1 MTDLATFILQPGQ
14 VVLNKYEVIRP
25 LGAGNFGQVF
35 QVLNQNLQQH
45 SALKVVFVAD
55 PAAHRAVVEAQV
67 MSLCGHDHVVKILT
81 ADVFEDHV
89 LIEME
94 YIDGGSLGDRLN
106 REFVPV
112 VDSINYVKQILF
124 ALEFAHSRGFVHRDV
139 KPGNIM
145 LGARY
150 AKLSDFGTAM
160 HPASG
165 IAATELF
172 YRPHASPEA
181 VNNFEFSPLSDVYAA
196 GMTLQRAANNRPMW
210 GDLRKDEAAFRQDI
224 LDGKLA
230 ARLGHAQWVPR
241 ALKTVLNRAC
251 ASDPSKRFQS
261 AVAFRQALEGLN
273 LVRPW
278 TRISADEWSCEP
290 DGRPELLRYVPKGHR
305 VEHLVNRRRKLEN
318 CKSYATEREARQG
331 LERTVA
337 ELTSASR

>member
-1 MTDLATFILQPGQ
+1 
-14 VVLNKYEVIRP
+14 
-25 LGAGNFGQVF
+25 
-35 QVLNQNLQQH
+35 
-45 SALKVVFVAD
+45 
-55 PAAHRAVVEAQV
+55 
-67 MSLCGHDHVVKILT
+67 
-81 ADVFEDHV
+81 
-89 LIEME
+89 ME

-145 LGARY
+145 LAPGY

-165 IAATELF
+165 IAATDLF

-196 GMTLQRAANNRPMW
+196 GMTLQRSANNRAMW

-230 ARLGHAQWVPR
+230 GRLGTRSGCR
-241 ALKTVLNRAC
+241 AR
-251 ASDPSKRFQS
+251 SRPS
-261 AVAFRQALEGLN
+261 
-273 LVRPW
+273 
-278 TRISADEWSCEP
+278 
-290 DGRPELLRYVPKGHR
+290 
-305 VEHLVNRRRKLEN
+305 
-318 CKSYATEREARQG
+318 
-331 LERTVA
+331 
-337 ELTSASR
+337 